1 MQDHDTEKAAARY
14 AGLSVSTL
22 RKRRRL
28 GLPPIYMR
36 VGRRIVYAR
45 EDLNAFLRA
54 SRVDRQPAES
64 GSHDRLW

>member
-1 MQDHDTEKAAARY
+1 MQHHDTENAAAQY

-28 GLPPIYMR
+28 GLPPVYIR

-45 EDLNAFLRA
+45 EDLDAFLRA
-54 SRVDRQPAES
+54 GRVDREPA
-64 GSHDRLW
+64 GSQS

>member
-1 MQDHDTEKAAARY
+1 MDRHDTEKAAARY

-36 VGRRIVYAR
+36 VGRRIVYAKQ
-45 EDLNAFLRA
+45 DIDAFLGA
-54 SRVDRQPAES
+54 SRVDREPA
-64 GSHDRLW
+64 GSQS